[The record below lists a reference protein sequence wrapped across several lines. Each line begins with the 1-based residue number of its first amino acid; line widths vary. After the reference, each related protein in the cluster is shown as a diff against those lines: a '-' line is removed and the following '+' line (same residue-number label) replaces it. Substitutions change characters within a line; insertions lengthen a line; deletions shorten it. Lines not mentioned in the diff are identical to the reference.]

1 MNFSPES
8 VNAVVNWSR
17 RFTGDRT
24 FANTLVEWILEMAG
38 CDEVGA
44 RFQFILP
51 KLLENYNVAV
61 RNDCSGYNRDGI
73 SPNFYFDDV
82 MCNVQVRLPHH
93 YRLPGAPALPARPL
107 TEKVTVKAR
116 IRCGVGYYNYYNII
130 VFSTVLGNWNDA
142 TKKEAFWQAL
152 LALWNNHRCVC
163 EELVLKDGDLC
174 SDCIDHVKRTPCV
187 FCHGFVGRMQHKKV
201 SNKDQTSLKRAFE
214 GKVHY
219 HMNCKRVRL
228 N

>member
-8 VNAVVNWSR
+8 VNAVVAWSR
-17 RFTGDRT
+17 RFTGDHK
-24 FANTLVEWILEMAG
+24 FANTLVEWILGMAG

-51 KLLENYNVAV
+51 KLIETYKVPI
-61 RNDCSGYNRDGI
+61 RNDCCGYNNNGV
-73 SPNFYFDDV
+73 SPNFFFDDII
-82 MCNVQVRLPHH
+82 CNIQVRLPHH

-116 IRCGVGYYNYYNII
+116 IKSGVGYYNYCDVI
-130 VFSTVLGNWNDA
+130 VFETTLALWNDSA
-142 TKKEAFWQAL
+142 KKEAFWKAL

-163 EELVLKDGDLC
+163 EEIILKEGDMC
-174 SDCIDHVKRTPCV
+174 EDCIDHVQRTPCV
-187 FCHGFVGRMQHKKV
+187 FCAGFVGRMEHKKV
-201 SNKDQTSLKRAFE
+201 SNKEQRRLKRAFE